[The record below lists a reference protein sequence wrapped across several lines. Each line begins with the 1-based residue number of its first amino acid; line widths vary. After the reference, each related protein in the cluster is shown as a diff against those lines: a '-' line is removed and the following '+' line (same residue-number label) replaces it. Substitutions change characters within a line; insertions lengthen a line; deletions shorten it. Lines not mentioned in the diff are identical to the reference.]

1 MFSFGTL
8 TSMDFALLFLS
19 LCTILYSLVL
29 ILFLAS
35 NFRKFVYKGF
45 IVIILLLIFLFWVS
59 EFEKVFT
66 MAYGSTLL
74 IRSFQVL
81 LRLAAVGLML
91 YSLSDFIKVSQDLTK
106 AFNVKP
112 VVEVHGKIK
121 KKSRGKAHK
130 LKPGYS
136 YFIDE
141 DKPTLAYKLFDEF
154 LAEEKHGLVLTKESE
169 KRIRDEH
176 KLQKTPIIEITADF
190 TRTMR
195 LENLLFKIDEFVKT
209 SKKAVVMIDCA
220 DRLITNIGFD
230 DVLHFIQNLRDIMM
244 QNNSIL
250 IISTNSSI
258 FETKQSGLI
267 KAELEVIK
275 G

>member
-1 MFSFGTL
+1 MFNLGTL
-8 TSMDFALLFLS
+8 TSMDFVLIFLS

-29 ILFLAS
+29 ILFLAT
-35 NFRKFVYKGF
+35 NFRKFIYKGF
-45 IVIILLLIFLFWVS
+45 VIIILLLIFLFWVS

-66 MAYGSTLL
+66 LAYGSTYL
-74 IRSFQVL
+74 IRMFQVL

-91 YSLSDFIKVSQDLTK
+91 YSLSDFIKISQDLSK
-106 AFNVKP
+106 AFDVKP
-112 VVEVHGKIK
+112 VVEK
-121 KKSRGKAHK
+121 KEKVKAKSRERAGR

-136 YFIDE
+136 YLVDE
-141 DKPTLAYKLFDEF
+141 SKPIKAYKLFDDC
-154 LAEEKHGLVLTKESE
+154 LAEEKHGLVITKESE
-169 KRIRDEH
+169 ARIRQEH

-195 LENLLFKIDEFVKT
+195 LENLLFKVDEFVKT
-209 SKKAVVMIDCA
+209 SKKAVILIDCV
-220 DRLITNIGFD
+220 DRFVTNIGFD

-244 QNNSIL
+244 KNNSIL

-258 FETKQSGLI
+258 FETKQVGLI
-267 KAELEVIK
+267 KAELEVVK